1 MNDFF
6 TGVLPWLLWV
16 GRIALSAVA
25 VLLLIR
31 CGRTLLSGGKQ
42 ESWGF
47 LSLSNGARYPLY
59 HWENMIGRARQA
71 DIRINFP
78 SVSRSHAALCRDS
91 EGIWRIY
98 PIRTGGTLLNG
109 TVVERPTALN
119 PGDALSMGGVD
130 IYFFPDQKQAR
141 RPVRTAASPGTLWLL
156 TLFQVLMFLPFLPG
170 LTAGASLPVCIGFGG
185 LVLLSWVF
193 CSLRRTGSR
202 GLEVL
207 ALLLTTVG
215 FAVTAAY
222 DSQSLYKQL
231 AAVVL
236 GMGLYLL
243 MNRVLQSLP
252 LALKLRW
259 PLVAAASALL
269 AFNVL
274 FGQRIFGAKNWIAI
288 GPITFQ
294 PSELVKIVFILAGA
308 ATLDRL
314 FAKRNLIFTIL
325 FSAYCVGC
333 LALMSDFG
341 TALIF
346 FVAFLCIAFLRTGDL
361 PSIVM
366 ITAAAGFAGGI
377 VLRFKPYVLARFAV
391 WRHAW
396 EYAQEEGY
404 QQTRT
409 MSAVASGGLFG
420 AGPEEAWLKYVGAAN
435 TDLVFGVVSE
445 EFGLLLA
452 LCAAAAVILLGIYAL
467 RAAGRSRSSFYAI
480 AACATAAMLVFQ
492 TTLNVLGS
500 VDLLPLAG
508 VTFPFVSMG
517 GSSMLSCW
525 GLLEGFSV
533 SGIPTVSGLFTAG
546 SSGDLGWSGVGQ
558 YEDMVN
564 PCAMLA
570 LMGSIASDDRAAT
583 PRLLYRETGV
593 LGLPAAIPAKEKRAA
608 VFTAETRQT
617 LRDMM
622 AHNVQETYGQSR
634 FGDLAVCAKSGTAEV
649 SDGAPHAWF
658 VGFVDDNTLPL
669 AFVVVVEHGGSGSDV
684 AGSVAAQLLE
694 QAQS

>member
-1 MNDFF
+1 MNDSFA
-6 TGVLPWLLWV
+6 GVLPWLLWV

-47 LSLSNGARYPLY
+47 LSLSNGARYPLH

-156 TLFQVLMFLPFLPG
+156 TLFQVLMFLQFLPG

-222 DSQSLYKQL
+222 DSHSLYKQL
-231 AAVVL
+231 VAVVL
-236 GMGLYLL
+236 GMGIYLL
-243 MNRVLQSLP
+243 MDRVLQSLP

-409 MSAVASGGLFG
+409 MSAAASGGLFG
-420 AGPEEAWLKYVGAAN
+420 MGAGNGWLERIPAGD
-435 TDLVFGVVSE
+435 TDLVFGMLCE
-445 EFGLLLA
+445 EWGLVIALLA
-452 LCAAAAVILLGIYAL
+452 VACILTLAWFAV
-467 RAAGRSRSSFYAI
+467 RASRTGRSSFYTI
-480 AACATAAMLVFQ
+480 AACAAGSLLVFQ
-492 TTLNVLGS
+492 TSLNVFGS
-500 VDLLPLAG
+500 VDLLPLTG
-508 VTFPFVSMG
+508 VTFPFVSNG
-517 GSSMLSCW
+517 GTAMIASW
-525 GLLEGFSV
+525 GLLAF
-533 SGIPTVSGLFTAG
+533 LK
-546 SSGDLGWSGVGQ
+546 
-558 YEDMVN
+558 
-564 PCAMLA
+564 
-570 LMGSIASDDRAAT
+570 AT
-583 PRLLYRETGV
+583 D
-593 LGLPAAIPAKEKRAA
+593 
-608 VFTAETRQT
+608 TRQNASFAIR
-617 LRDMM
+617 LP
-622 AHNVQETYGQSR
+622 SR
-634 FGDLAVCAKSGTAEV
+634 REDRRGAALAPKSTDEWEA
-649 SDGAPHAWF
+649 
-658 VGFVDDNTLPL
+658 DD
-669 AFVVVVEHGGSGSDV
+669 EED
-684 AGSVAAQLLE
+684 
-694 QAQS
+694 

>member
-1 MNDFF
+1 MNDSF

-47 LSLSNGARYPLY
+47 LSLSNGARYPLH

-98 PIRTGGTLLNG
+98 PIRTGGTLLDG

-156 TLFQVLMFLPFLPG
+156 TLFQVLMFLQFLPG

-222 DSQSLYKQL
+222 DSHSLYKQL
-231 AAVVL
+231 VAVVL
-236 GMGLYLL
+236 GMGIYLL
-243 MNRVLQSLP
+243 MDRVLQSLP

-467 RAAGRSRSSFYAI
+467 RAA
-480 AACATAAMLVFQ
+480 
-492 TTLNVLGS
+492 
-500 VDLLPLAG
+500 
-508 VTFPFVSMG
+508 
-517 GSSMLSCW
+517 
-525 GLLEGFSV
+525 
-533 SGIPTVSGLFTAG
+533 
-546 SSGDLGWSGVGQ
+546 
-558 YEDMVN
+558 
-564 PCAMLA
+564 
-570 LMGSIASDDRAAT
+570 
-583 PRLLYRETGV
+583 
-593 LGLPAAIPAKEKRAA
+593 
-608 VFTAETRQT
+608 
-617 LRDMM
+617 
-622 AHNVQETYGQSR
+622 
-634 FGDLAVCAKSGTAEV
+634 
-649 SDGAPHAWF
+649 
-658 VGFVDDNTLPL
+658 
-669 AFVVVVEHGGSGSDV
+669 
-684 AGSVAAQLLE
+684 
-694 QAQS
+694 

>member
-1 MNDFF
+1 MAP
-6 TGVLPWLLWV
+6 L
-16 GRIALSAVA
+16 GRAHRSVRRGGSAFDP
-25 VLLLIR
+25 LR
-31 CGRTLLSGGKQ
+31 RTLLSGGKQ

-156 TLFQVLMFLPFLPG
+156 TLFQVLMFLQFLPG

-222 DSQSLYKQL
+222 DSHSLYKQL

-274 FGQRIFGAKNWIAI
+274 FGQRIFGAKNWIAV

-467 RAAGRSRSSFYAI
+467 QARRALPLQLLRHRRLRHRRHAGVPDHPQRAGFRGPAAPDRRHLPLRLHGWLQYAVLLGAAGLFA
-480 AACATAAMLVFQ
+480 
-492 TTLNVLGS
+492 
-500 VDLLPLAG
+500 
-508 VTFPFVSMG
+508 G
-517 GSSMLSCW
+517 GS
-525 GLLEGFSV
+525 
-533 SGIPTVSGLFTAG
+533 
-546 SSGDLGWSGVGQ
+546 
-558 YEDMVN
+558 
-564 PCAMLA
+564 
-570 LMGSIASDDRAAT
+570 AAA
-583 PRLLYRETGV
+583 R
-593 LGLPAAIPAKEKRAA
+593 I
-608 VFTAETRQT
+608 RQGGP
-617 LRDMM
+617 
-622 AHNVQETYGQSR
+622 Q
-634 FGDLAVCAKSGTAEV
+634 
-649 SDGAPHAWF
+649 
-658 VGFVDDNTLPL
+658 
-669 AFVVVVEHGGSGSDV
+669 GSGSRRQAA
-684 AGSVAAQLLE
+684 AGHRFSG
-694 QAQS
+694 

>member
-156 TLFQVLMFLPFLPG
+156 TLFQVLMFLQFLPG

-202 GLEVL
+202 GLEIL

-222 DSQSLYKQL
+222 DSHSLYKQL

-243 MNRVLQSLP
+243 MDRVLQSLP

-274 FGQRIFGAKNWIAI
+274 FGQRIFGAKNWIAV

-366 ITAAAGFAGGI
+366 ITAAARLCRGHRPALQALCAGPVCRLAARLGIRPGGGLSADPHHVRRGLRRSLRRRAGGGVAEIRGRRQHGSGVRRGIRGVWPAAGPVCCSRRDPAGHLRPAGRRTIPLQLLRHRRLRHRRHAGVPDHPQRAGFRGPAAPDRRHLPLRLHGRLQYAVLLGAAGLFAGG
-377 VLRFKPYVLARFAV
+377 
-391 WRHAW
+391 
-396 EYAQEEGY
+396 
-404 QQTRT
+404 
-409 MSAVASGGLFG
+409 S
-420 AGPEEAWLKYVGAAN
+420 
-435 TDLVFGVVSE
+435 
-445 EFGLLLA
+445 
-452 LCAAAAVILLGIYAL
+452 AAARI
-467 RAAGRSRSSFYAI
+467 R
-480 AACATAAMLVFQ
+480 Q
-492 TTLNVLGS
+492 
-500 VDLLPLAG
+500 
-508 VTFPFVSMG
+508 G
-517 GSSMLSCW
+517 G
-525 GLLEGFSV
+525 
-533 SGIPTVSGLFTAG
+533 P
-546 SSGDLGWSGVGQ
+546 Q
-558 YEDMVN
+558 
-564 PCAMLA
+564 
-570 LMGSIASDDRAAT
+570 
-583 PRLLYRETGV
+583 
-593 LGLPAAIPAKEKRAA
+593 
-608 VFTAETRQT
+608 
-617 LRDMM
+617 
-622 AHNVQETYGQSR
+622 
-634 FGDLAVCAKSGTAEV
+634 
-649 SDGAPHAWF
+649 
-658 VGFVDDNTLPL
+658 
-669 AFVVVVEHGGSGSDV
+669 GSGSRRQAA
-684 AGSVAAQLLE
+684 AGHRFSG
-694 QAQS
+694 